1 MRCYARF
8 SLPSDL
14 ASRGRSGRWR
24 GKHKHA
30 HATSTELYTH
40 KHTSAH
46 SRLNVRMN
54 TTLGAWLQLSTGS
67 PFVGPRSPLG
77 HYHPSPGKTLTQR
90 ARHTSL
96 SPVRLQSLS
105 PKAGFNA
112 SGSQAQ
118 KPGARQDKRQNE
130 RVEAQVAVRT
140 ANSQPDP
147 DSSDPFDESWPS
159 TEQSS
164 ARTPEAVER
173 EAGQEPVPPTREPV
187 IARFVERFRHGRPTS
202 RAEREAAERAGRGSF
217 WWLQDPATK
226 ATARAVDHLDSGR
239 SQPRSPRRSSSERS
253 LGQRSSGKSGPSPA
267 CSSLEGM
274 RQCNNSDTEG
284 DGDLSVNGLM
294 DADTRSLQ
302 ERASQLLERSESTLS
317 SRAGAVSSAGL
328 GSARSSER
336 NFTEPA
342 RPPWG
347 HLELLLPGSTTPLVS
362 SQPTLT
368 TPLPPG
374 AGRGT
379 TPADDIL
386 YQWRLRR
393 RMEEARE
400 FGTKAAHDARA
411 VPSSDR
417 ELPRPTA
424 WQLPQANAGVLFTA
438 EDTGRHPPN
447 APARYEVPIA
457 SPHIRLA
464 PTSDTLGG
472 PKDSMVIT
480 PHLHLS
486 CDVLPCPHHPLV
498 HHEIQDEH
506 RPLRPVRV
514 APHGSNG
521 GKEESRGEIGPR
533 SLTRATERSGTTGR
547 PKTSKIAS
555 RPSKTKVAH
564 GDDDRE
570 RRGGD
575 GDRRHGASGLDVTS
589 DRQSGS
595 RTEPAEK
602 SSSPPAS
609 SADRGSPERAAK
621 PGRERHERR
630 PSGEDAGAVERKEV
644 RPERARN
651 GKKRRD
657 GGGGAEHGS
666 ARSDESPLSSAVGL
680 PRPGRDKGRA
690 PRPHSPSSAQPGLP
704 SAVLCLLEQA
714 EDSDGVD
721 FPDDP
726 LLKLLREQRNRVRD
740 RLCDTTRL
748 ISSLELTAH
757 PS

>member
-1 MRCYARF
+1 
-8 SLPSDL
+8 
-14 ASRGRSGRWR
+14 
-24 GKHKHA
+24 
-30 HATSTELYTH
+30 
-40 KHTSAH
+40 
-46 SRLNVRMN
+46 
-54 TTLGAWLQLSTGS
+54 
-67 PFVGPRSPLG
+67 
-77 HYHPSPGKTLTQR
+77 
-90 ARHTSL
+90 
-96 SPVRLQSLS
+96 
-105 PKAGFNA
+105 
-112 SGSQAQ
+112 
-118 KPGARQDKRQNE
+118 
-130 RVEAQVAVRT
+130 
-140 ANSQPDP
+140 
-147 DSSDPFDESWPS
+147 
-159 TEQSS
+159 
-164 ARTPEAVER
+164 
-173 EAGQEPVPPTREPV
+173 
-187 IARFVERFRHGRPTS
+187 
-202 RAEREAAERAGRGSF
+202 
-217 WWLQDPATK
+217 
-226 ATARAVDHLDSGR
+226 
-239 SQPRSPRRSSSERS
+239 
-253 LGQRSSGKSGPSPA
+253 
-267 CSSLEGM
+267 M
-274 RQCNNSDTEG
+274 RQRHNSDTEG
-284 DGDLSVNGLM
+284 DGDLSVSGLM

-302 ERASQLLERSESTLS
+302 ERASQLLERSENTLS

-342 RPPWG
+342 RPPFG

-400 FGTKAAHDARA
+400 FGTKAAHDAQA

-417 ELPRPTA
+417 ELPRPTP

-447 APARYEVPIA
+447 APARFEVPIA

-486 CDVLPCPHHPLV
+486 CDVLPCPHAPLV
-498 HHEIQDEH
+498 HHEIRDEH
-506 RPLRPVRV
+506 RPSRPVRV
-514 APHGSNG
+514 APYGSNR
-521 GKEESRGEIGPR
+521 GKEESRSEIRPR
-533 SLTRATERSGTTGR
+533 SLAGATERSGTTGR

-555 RPSKTKVAH
+555 RPSETKVAY

-589 DRQSGS
+589 DRRSRS
-595 RTEPAEK
+595 RTGTAEK

-609 SADRGSPERAAK
+609 SADRGCPDRAAK

-630 PSGEDAGAVERKEV
+630 RSGEDAGGVERRGEV

-651 GKKRRD
+651 GKKRRE
-657 GGGGAEHGS
+657 GGGGAVHGS

-680 PRPGRDKGRA
+680 VLDERLFMPAELKRSETNEPRPGRVQGGASRGA
-690 PRPHSPSSAQPGLP
+690 VATSRPRSPPSAQPGLP
-704 SAVLCLLEQA
+704 SAVLRLLEQA

-748 ISSLELTAH
+748 ISSLELTEH

>member
-1 MRCYARF
+1 
-8 SLPSDL
+8 
-14 ASRGRSGRWR
+14 
-24 GKHKHA
+24 
-30 HATSTELYTH
+30 
-40 KHTSAH
+40 
-46 SRLNVRMN
+46 MN
-54 TTLGAWLQLSTGS
+54 TTLGAWLQLST
-67 PFVGPRSPLG
+67 
-77 HYHPSPGKTLTQR
+77 
-90 ARHTSL
+90 
-96 SPVRLQSLS
+96 
-105 PKAGFNA
+105 
-112 SGSQAQ
+112 
-118 KPGARQDKRQNE
+118 
-130 RVEAQVAVRT
+130 AVRT

-164 ARTPEAVER
+164 ARTPEAVEG
-173 EAGQEPVPPTREPV
+173 EAGLEPVPPTREPV
-187 IARFVERFRHGRPTS
+187 IARSFT
-202 RAEREAAERAGRGSF
+202 AEVTTEVIQREVLGS
-217 WWLQDPATK
+217 K
-226 ATARAVDHLDSGR
+226 VI
-239 SQPRSPRRSSSERS
+239 
-253 LGQRSSGKSGPSPA
+253 
-267 CSSLEGM
+267 
-274 RQCNNSDTEG
+274 RQEG
-284 DGDLSVNGLM
+284 DGDLSVSGLM

-302 ERASQLLERSESTLS
+302 ERASQLLERSENTLS

-347 HLELLLPGSTTPLVS
+347 HLELLLPG
-362 SQPTLT
+362 
-368 TPLPPG
+368 
-374 AGRGT
+374 RGT

-400 FGTKAAHDARA
+400 FGTKAAHD
-411 VPSSDR
+411 VP
-417 ELPRPTA
+417 A
-424 WQLPQANAGVLFTA
+424 ANAGVLFTA

-447 APARYEVPIA
+447 APARFEVPIA

-486 CDVLPCPHHPLV
+486 CDVLPCPHAPLV
-498 HHEIQDEH
+498 HHEIRDEH
-506 RPLRPVRV
+506 RPSRPVRV
-514 APHGSNG
+514 APYGSNG
-521 GKEESRGEIGPR
+521 GKEESRSEIRPR
-533 SLTRATERSGTTGR
+533 SLASATERSGTTGR

-555 RPSKTKVAH
+555 RPSETKVAY

-589 DRQSGS
+589 DRRSRS
-595 RTEPAEK
+595 RTGTAEK

-609 SADRGSPERAAK
+609 SADRGCPDRAAK

-630 PSGEDAGAVERKEV
+630 RSGEDAGGVERRGEV

-651 GKKRRD
+651 GKKRRE
-657 GGGGAEHGS
+657 GGGGAVHGS

-680 PRPGRDKGRA
+680 VLDERLFMPAELKRSETNEPRPGRVQGGASRGA
-690 PRPHSPSSAQPGLP
+690 VATSRPRSPPSAQPGLP
-704 SAVLCLLEQA
+704 SAVLRLLEQA
-714 EDSDGVD
+714 EDGVD

-748 ISSLELTAH
+748 ISSLELTEH

>member
-164 ARTPEAVER
+164 ARTPEAGER

-239 SQPRSPRRSSSERS
+239 SQLRSPRRSSSERS

-417 ELPRPTA
+417 ELPRPTPC
-424 WQLPQANAGVLFTA
+424 QLPQANAGVLFTA

-447 APARYEVPIA
+447 APARF
-457 SPHIRLA
+457 
-464 PTSDTLGG
+464 
-472 PKDSMVIT
+472 
-480 PHLHLS
+480 
-486 CDVLPCPHHPLV
+486 
-498 HHEIQDEH
+498 EIQDEH

-533 SLTRATERSGTTGR
+533 SLARATERSGTTGR
-547 PKTSKIAS
+547 PKTSKVAS

-609 SADRGSPERAAK
+609 SADRGSPERVAK

-630 PSGEDAGAVERKEV
+630 RSGEDAGAVERKEV

-680 PRPGRDKGRA
+680 VLNERLFMPAELKRSETNVPRPGRDKGRA